1 MFVARLATQKLKINN
16 SFKKTSGKCNEN
28 HFHRMFLYSL
38 HFLLFLLSVQKIL
51 WKIFKVKFSLYL
63 ISRVFFLGGQRT
75 ILNYFLAHCGAC
87 MYVVLYIFTYPVQFP
102 LIDPSAANST
112 ASSPWAHLQVFSYKR
127 FSFLKPLLVL
137 LFAWLLL
144 LLQRG
149 ARNKSGVGSSKR

>member
-38 HFLLFLLSVQKIL
+38 YFLLFLCRNFYK
-51 WKIFKVKFSLYL
+51 KIFKVKFSLYL

-144 LLQRG
+144 LQRG